1 MDIINL
7 ENFLKNKGE
16 KNYRLKQIKKA
27 VFVDLIDDWDEAA
40 TLSKELREEIKKEF
54 PISSVEMLS
63 LLESKNKDSTKAVFK
78 LKDGN
83 VIEVVLMK
91 HLNTKDDDAKAG
103 RNTVCVSSQAGC
115 AMNCGFCATGKMG
128 LKRNLT
134 GEEII
139 DQVLFFARHLR
150 QWQGETLTS
159 NVKVSPCHER
169 YEKVNNIVFMGM
181 GEPFLNYDN
190 TIQAI
195 RILNDKDGFNLG
207 IRHIS
212 VSTCGII
219 PGIEKFAEENL
230 QVNLAISLHSADDK
244 TRTKLMPINKTYP
257 LADLMKAV
265 DNYIKKTNRK
275 VMFEYLLI
283 DGINDSEE
291 DARKLAK
298 LMKNSLYHIN
308 LIKYHN
314 TGNELKPSPQAKR
327 TQFFDALKKLGVSV
341 TFRVSFGE
349 DILAACG
356 QLAGKI
362 KVL

>member
-7 ENFLKNKGE
+7 EKFLKERGE
-16 KNYRLKQIKKA
+16 KDYRLKQVKKA
-27 VFVDLIDDWDEAA
+27 VFVDLVNNWDEAT
-40 TLSKELREEIKKEF
+40 TLSRELREEIKKEF
-54 PISSVEMLS
+54 PISSLEPLRAV
-63 LLESKNKDSTKAVFK
+63 ESKNKDSIKAVFK

-83 VIEVVLMK
+83 IIESVLMR
-91 HLNTKDDDAKAG
+91 HLNTKEDDAKTG
-103 RNTVCVSSQAGC
+103 RNTICVSSQAGC

-134 GEEII
+134 SEEII
-139 DQVLFFARHLR
+139 DQVLFFARFLR
-150 QWQGETLTS
+150 LSTS
-159 NVKVSPCHER
+159 NV
-169 YEKVNNIVFMGM
+169 NNVVFMGM
-181 GEPFLNYDN
+181 GEPFLNYEN
-190 TIQAI
+190 TIQTI

-212 VSTCGII
+212 ISTCGII

>member
-7 ENFLKNKGE
+7 GKFLKDMGE
-16 KNYRLKQIKKA
+16 KPYRLKQIKKA
-27 VFVDLIDDWDEAA
+27 VFCDLINNWDEAT
-40 TLSKELREEIKKEF
+40 TLSKELREEFQKVF
-54 PISSVEMLS
+54 LISSLEKLN
-63 LLESKNKDSTKAVFK
+63 LLESKNKDSTKAIFK

-83 VIEVVLMK
+83 IIETVLMR
-91 HLNTKDDDAKAG
+91 HLNAKDDTAKAG

-134 GEEII
+134 SEEII
-139 DQVLFFARHLR
+139 DQVLFFARFLR
-150 QWQGETLTS
+150 LSTS
-159 NVKVSPCHER
+159 NVDNV
-169 YEKVNNIVFMGM
+169 VFMGM

-190 TIQAI
+190 TIEAI

-212 VSTCGII
+212 VSTCGIA
-219 PGIEKFAEENL
+219 PGIAKFADENF
-230 QVNLAISLHSADDK
+230 QANLAISLHAADDK
-244 TRTKLMPINKTYP
+244 TRSQLMPINDTYP
-257 LADLMKAV
+257 LVVLMKEADDYV
-265 DNYIKKTNRK
+265 KKTNRK

-283 DGINDSEE
+283 DGVNDRPE
-291 DARKLAK
+291 DAVNLAK
-298 LMKNSLYHIN
+298 LMKNKLYHVN
-308 LIKYHN
+308 LIKYHD
-314 TGNELKPSPQAKR
+314 TGGDFKPSPQAKR
-327 TQFFDALKKLGVSV
+327 TQFFDAIKKLGVSA

-362 KVL
+362 NVL